1 MLLIAVWR
9 IKLAQLA
16 KSVRGRYVDTADGII
31 CCILTSLHLAV
42 NLTFPSK
49 SAQLPSMLQCVQAD
63 SLLSDATL

>member
-16 KSVRGRYVDTADGII
+16 KSVRGRYVDTVDGIV

-42 NLTFPSK
+42 NLTFPSH
-49 SAQLPSMLQCVQAD
+49 SAQLPSMLQCDQAD